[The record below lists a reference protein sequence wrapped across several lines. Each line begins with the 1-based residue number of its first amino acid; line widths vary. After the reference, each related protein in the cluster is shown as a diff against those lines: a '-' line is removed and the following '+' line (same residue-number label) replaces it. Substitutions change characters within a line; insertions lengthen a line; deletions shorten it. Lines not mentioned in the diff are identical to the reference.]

1 MKQYDVIV
9 VGAGASGMMAAFAAA
24 KNTNN
29 VIIIERNEK
38 PGKKIFITGKG
49 RCNITNASDIDTIFD
64 NIVTNRKFMYSALY
78 SMTNDDV
85 MSLFEEEGLHVKV
98 ERGNRVFP
106 VSDHSSDVINTL
118 TRMLKKRHVEIE
130 YNSEI
135 TDLLVEDETAVG
147 VVINN
152 QDKVYGKHIIFA
164 TGGASYP
171 VTGSDGTGMKILCK
185 YGHNMSKL
193 MPALVPMNAKEE
205 CIKELQGLSLKNIRV
220 SFYKES
226 NINKV
231 IYEEFGEMLF
241 THFGVSGPVIL
252 SASSYLSKYINN
264 ENLILKIDLKPALSR
279 EQLDDRLLREF
290 DQFMN
295 KDFKN
300 ALDDLLPKK
309 MIPVIIKYC
318 EIDPYKKVNT
328 ISKEERMRLL
338 EALKGF
344 KITIPSFRGFNEAII
359 TQGGIKVKEVNPA
372 TMESKIIKNL
382 YIVGEMLDID
392 ALTGGFNL
400 QIAWST
406 GNLAGSS
413 LE

>member
-171 VTGSDGTGMKILCK
+171 VTGSDGKGMKILCK

-193 MPALVPMNAKEE
+193 MPALVPM
-205 CIKELQGLSLKNIRV
+205 
-220 SFYKES
+220 
-226 NINKV
+226 
-231 IYEEFGEMLF
+231 
-241 THFGVSGPVIL
+241 
-252 SASSYLSKYINN
+252 
-264 ENLILKIDLKPALSR
+264 
-279 EQLDDRLLREF
+279 
-290 DQFMN
+290 
-295 KDFKN
+295 
-300 ALDDLLPKK
+300 
-309 MIPVIIKYC
+309 
-318 EIDPYKKVNT
+318 
-328 ISKEERMRLL
+328 
-338 EALKGF
+338 
-344 KITIPSFRGFNEAII
+344 
-359 TQGGIKVKEVNPA
+359 
-372 TMESKIIKNL
+372 
-382 YIVGEMLDID
+382 
-392 ALTGGFNL
+392 
-400 QIAWST
+400 
-406 GNLAGSS
+406 
-413 LE
+413 